1 VAAGKKGKTRA
12 ARGASKGAPPPPR
25 VSASA
30 KAERRAVKAVRLV
43 RQGKSL
49 TAAAKAVHADPR
61 TVKKYARVA
70 LRRKEG
76 TYRAVTVDQMRRP
89 LRVLT
94 DGGLEVVDVR
104 SSRTASRIARYWA
117 AVDHYLRTGD
127 RRRLQPFAGR
137 GFRAGGQRRAY
148 VTDPHLLEQLA
159 NAGEVRFE
167 DLYETTA

>member
-1 VAAGKKGKTRA
+1 MATGKKGK
-12 ARGASKGAPPPPR
+12 ARGASKGAPPPQRAP
-25 VSASA
+25 ASA
-30 KAERRAVKAVRLV
+30 KAQRRAVKAVRLV
-43 RQGKSL
+43 RKGKSL
-49 TAAAKAVHADPR
+49 TAAAKTVHADPR

-76 TYRAVTVDQMRRP
+76 TYRAVPVDHMRRP
-89 LRVLT
+89 LRMLT

-137 GFRAGGQRRAY
+137 GFRSGGVRRAY
-148 VTDPHLLEQLA
+148 VTDPQLLEQLA